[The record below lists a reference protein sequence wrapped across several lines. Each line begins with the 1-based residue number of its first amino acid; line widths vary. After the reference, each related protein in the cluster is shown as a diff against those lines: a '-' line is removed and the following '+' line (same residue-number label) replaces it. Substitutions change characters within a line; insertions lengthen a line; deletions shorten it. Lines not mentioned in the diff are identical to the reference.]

1 MVAPPNTDAKLLPLY
16 EVDGA
21 LVPLYEQ
28 IADCPNC
35 ELARTRSR
43 TVPGSGPSTAEIM
56 FVGEAPGKNEDELGL
71 PFIGAAGRFLD
82 ELLASAGLSRRT
94 VYICNVVK
102 CRPPNNADPEPQQ
115 IAACASYLD
124 RQIEIVDPKVIVTLG
139 RFSMA
144 RWFSGATI
152 SKIHGQPKHVDGRLI
167 VPMFHPA
174 AALHRGDLRPVI
186 TADFQKLPALV
197 EQVRS
202 GDSDV
207 PSASPPRPEPA
218 PESAVA
224 ASAPVTEEQRAPLI
238 STVAAAESEQRRLV

>member
-1 MVAPPNTDAKLLPLY
+1 MAAPPNTDAKLLPLY

-21 LVPLYEQ
+21 LLPLYEQ

-71 PFIGAAGRFLD
+71 PFVGASGRFLD
-82 ELLASAGLSRRT
+82 ELLASAGLSRQT

-115 IAACASYLD
+115 IAACSRYLD
-124 RQIEIVDPKVIVTLG
+124 RQIEIIDPKVIVTLG

-144 RWFSGATI
+144 RWFSGATS
-152 SKIHGQPKHVDGRLI
+152 SKIHGQPTRVRCRLI
-167 VPMFHPA
+167 GYGLCVGGNPLGFGCDVDLKRIDQFLDRRYGSWTDEVAGHLVA
-174 AALHRGDLRPVI
+174 AFLLRGFRPV
-186 TADFQKLPALV
+186 AEVGCAWSHDLVVDWRHLALWV
-197 EQVRS
+197 V
-202 GDSDV
+202 GDGGPDGS
-207 PSASPPRPEPA
+207 
-218 PESAVA
+218 
-224 ASAPVTEEQRAPLI
+224 
-238 STVAAAESEQRRLV
+238 